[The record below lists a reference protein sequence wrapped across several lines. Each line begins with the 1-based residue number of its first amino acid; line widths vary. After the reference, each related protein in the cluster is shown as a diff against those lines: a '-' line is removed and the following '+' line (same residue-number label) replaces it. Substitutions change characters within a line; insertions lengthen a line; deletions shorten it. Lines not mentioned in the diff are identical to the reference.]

1 MLLFCCAAHLWFDFL
16 SFFLF
21 RWLCWLLACWNG
33 YTHSQRVPGKKVKN
47 HVYVWLNAQCVI
59 YSQRVCACTFRIL
72 CTGPVER
79 TTSGCLACGVGW
91 SGVPNSI
98 HVLSLFC
105 WMSVHVSVTIIC
117 TGSAPWEG
125 CLPVPVLHLLS
136 VWLLIPSF
144 LFFSFSFLYGHQSN
158 IVEGKKPSLYCSV
171 LPLLFTI
178 LVFLIKL

>member
-1 MLLFCCAAHLWFDFL
+1 MIWL
-16 SFFLF
+16 SVFFLF

-59 YSQRVCACTFRIL
+59 YSQRVCACTFCIL

-98 HVLSLFC
+98 HVLGPFC

-144 LFFSFSFLYGHQSN
+144 LFFSPFSVWSP
-158 IVEGKKPSLYCSV
+158 VEHCGGKKALFV
-171 LPLLFTI
+171 LLRITA
-178 LVFLIKL
+178 LVHNYSFFD